1 MKSRI
6 LIICF
11 VLLASCGLMAQDGNG
26 GYAGAFFQVPVGARP
41 TAMGGA
47 YIGISNDGAGIL
59 FNPAGLSNLSRP
71 LFATSYRF
79 LQLDRKLGYATALFP
94 VKGQSVLGGSWLYSG
109 SGSVATRDRDG
120 DLIGTEIEQ
129 QNHQFSII
137 FAKRFENYLSAGV
150 KLNYLHSNFAEMAAY
165 SIGFDVGVMLH
176 VDRMID
182 REKRDLMKVQD
193 IQVGLAIR
201 QLGMKYRW
209 DTEKLPTELGG
220 DVYAYSQD
228 DDVPPD
234 IGLGA
239 SARFF
244 QRKLLFAAD
253 ITKNLEQDI
262 VPHVGAEYNV
272 TKMFALRAGYGSS
285 RASGGLGYLF
295 KIGDNTLAID
305 YAFSTDRVDEGSE
318 HIFSFDLLF

>member
-1 MKSRI
+1 MKKNI

-11 VLLASCGLMAQDGNG
+11 VLMLAVAAVAQDGNG

-47 YIGISNDGAGIL
+47 YIAISNDGAGIL
-59 FNPAGLSNLSRP
+59 FNPAGLSMLQRP

-94 VKGQSVLGGSWLYSG
+94 VRGKSVLGGSWLYSG
-109 SGSVATRDRDG
+109 SGAVATRDRDG

-129 QNHQFSII
+129 QNHQFSIV
-137 FAKRFENYLSAGV
+137 FAKRFENYFSAGV
-150 KLNYLHSNFAEMAAY
+150 KLNYLHSNFASMAAY
-165 SIGFDVGVMLH
+165 SIGFDIGFMLH
-176 VDRMID
+176 VDQLID

-193 IQVGLAIR
+193 IQIGLSLR

-209 DTEKLPTELGG
+209 DTEKLPSELGG
-220 DVYAYSQD
+220 DAYAYEQD
-228 DDVPPD
+228 DEVPSD

-244 QRKLLFAAD
+244 KRKLLLATD

-262 VPHVGAEYNV
+262 VPHVGAEYNLA
-272 TKMFALRAGYGSS
+272 KSFALRAGYGSS
-285 RASGGLGYLF
+285 RATAGLGYLF
-295 KIGDNTLAID
+295 KIGDNLLAID
-305 YAFSTDRVDEGSE
+305 YAFSTDRVEEGAE